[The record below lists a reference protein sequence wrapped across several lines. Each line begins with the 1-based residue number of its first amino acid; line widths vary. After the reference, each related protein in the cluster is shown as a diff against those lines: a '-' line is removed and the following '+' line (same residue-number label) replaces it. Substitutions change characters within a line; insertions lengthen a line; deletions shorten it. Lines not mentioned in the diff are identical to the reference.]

1 MNVDQVNWTEIDS
14 LASTTN
20 GSGDCSCDEEEEAVI
35 LCELVGARKLSMQ
48 EDQDE
53 EFNSGVMR
61 PFCVVRYGGELIHKT
76 KPAEDSGPNPIWTVS
91 RKSLFL
97 IKAKPR
103 EMSQRILNISIC
115 TQRQDALPVRLMTS
129 EALFLGQVNLDSTT
143 LLVNCDEQ
151 RLELDIEDKLG
162 EEARS
167 FGTISLRLRLAT
179 ESDQQLIRMV
189 QMSKSNLDDY
199 LNRSQKNFMS
209 HMLDGPA
216 DQKDLFRKG
225 ATPRPLAQLV
235 TELPE
240 SDIAQSSFVNAI
252 SHAFTPNKIIDKSTG
267 LQKVRIKPYP
277 DPDQVEETKF
287 MTSQEISLK
296 TRRPSQRWIEA
307 GSGSLGKL
315 YLEILACHDLP
326 NVDVGEAVGNVTDSF
341 ICAVFEDSVAMTE
354 VIDDELSPHW
364 LPWTQRSFCFGMMHP
379 ASILYLGVFDYDLG
393 IGNHEALGR
402 VAVNLCNLQRN
413 TMYTLKYNLYPS
425 SNVTDRT
432 ANGSITIRLRV
443 ECYDEKAALL
453 EAIKPRPKIHVNVRK
468 EKSFKV
474 VRYTCFGEYDNEEN
488 FDLTVTR
495 SYINEILEYKSA
507 MSYGI
512 RDSLQSLIFWR
523 GQVEVFSV
531 LLPVHSLIFFCS
543 ALTLLERPSLIFPF
557 TFLSIAWI
565 MLATLTLR
573 RQHPSPWH
581 GCPSFLHYLTLLR
594 TGESPRPITSIKES
608 EGSEAAQAYDQAW
621 SKRLEEDRK
630 VAEKKAE
637 LQVHLDS
644 IGDENISTIS
654 SLGSIIP
661 LDLLNRLQHYQGIL
675 GRVCKFFRL
684 IKIIVTWEESV
695 VSFWMT
701 AGFLLAG
708 IVSLILPWTFL
719 LTWIGRLIVWGLFG
733 PHMKI
738 VDLALRANKKHDTVL
753 KKLIDNFDV
762 QSITA
767 RIRREEAL
775 QLKDMKRLAFG
786 KYSIQVPSFNLG
798 ECRIR
803 I

>member
-1 MNVDQVNWTEIDS
+1 
-14 LASTTN
+14 
-20 GSGDCSCDEEEEAVI
+20 
-35 LCELVGARKLSMQ
+35 
-48 EDQDE
+48 
-53 EFNSGVMR
+53 
-61 PFCVVRYGGELIHKT
+61 
-76 KPAEDSGPNPIWTVS
+76 
-91 RKSLFL
+91 
-97 IKAKPR
+97 
-103 EMSQRILNISIC
+103 
-115 TQRQDALPVRLMTS
+115 
-129 EALFLGQVNLDSTT
+129 
-143 LLVNCDEQ
+143 
-151 RLELDIEDKLG
+151 
-162 EEARS
+162 
-167 FGTISLRLRLAT
+167 
-179 ESDQQLIRMV
+179 
-189 QMSKSNLDDY
+189 
-199 LNRSQKNFMS
+199 
-209 HMLDGPA
+209 
-216 DQKDLFRKG
+216 
-225 ATPRPLAQLV
+225 
-235 TELPE
+235 
-240 SDIAQSSFVNAI
+240 
-252 SHAFTPNKIIDKSTG
+252 
-267 LQKVRIKPYP
+267 
-277 DPDQVEETKF
+277 
-287 MTSQEISLK
+287 
-296 TRRPSQRWIEA
+296 
-307 GSGSLGKL
+307 
-315 YLEILACHDLP
+315 
-326 NVDVGEAVGNVTDSF
+326 
-341 ICAVFEDSVAMTE
+341 
-354 VIDDELSPHW
+354 
-364 LPWTQRSFCFGMMHP
+364 
-379 ASILYLGVFDYDLG
+379 
-393 IGNHEALGR
+393 
-402 VAVNLCNLQRN
+402 
-413 TMYTLKYNLYPS
+413 
-425 SNVTDRT
+425 
-432 ANGSITIRLRV
+432 
-443 ECYDEKAALL
+443 
-453 EAIKPRPKIHVNVRK
+453 
-468 EKSFKV
+468 
-474 VRYTCFGEYDNEEN
+474 
-488 FDLTVTR
+488 
-495 SYINEILEYKSA
+495 
-507 MSYGI
+507 
-512 RDSLQSLIFWR
+512 
-523 GQVEVFSV
+523 
-531 LLPVHSLIFFCS
+531 
-543 ALTLLERPSLIFPF
+543 
-557 TFLSIAWI
+557 

-701 AGFLLAG
+701 TGFLLAG

>member
-1 MNVDQVNWTEIDS
+1 MNADQVNWVEIDS
-14 LASTTN
+14 LASTTDG
-20 GSGDCSCDEEEEAVI
+20 GSDFSCDEEEEAVI
-35 LCELVGARKLSMQ
+35 LCELVGARKLSLQ
-48 EDQDE
+48 KYQDG
-53 EFNSGVMR
+53 EFNSGVMK
-61 PFCVVRYGGELIHKT
+61 PFCVVRYGGEIVHKT

-103 EMSQRILNISIC
+103 EMSQSILNISIC
-115 TQRQDALPVRLMTS
+115 TQSQDALPVRLMTS
-129 EALFLGQVNLDSTT
+129 EAVFLGQVNLDSTT
-143 LLVNCDEQ
+143 LLANCDEQ
-151 RLELDIEDKLG
+151 RLELDIEDELG
-162 EEARS
+162 EKASS

-179 ESDQQLIRMV
+179 ESDQQLIRLFH
-189 QMSKSNLDDY
+189 MSETNLDGY
-199 LNRSQKNFMS
+199 LNQSQKYFMS
-209 HMLDGPA
+209 RLLDGPA

-225 ATPRPLAQLV
+225 ATRPLASLV

-240 SDIAQSSFVNAI
+240 SDIAQSSFIHAI
-252 SHAFTPNKIIDKSTG
+252 SYAFTSNKIRDKSTG

-287 MTSQEISLK
+287 MTPQEITLK
-296 TRRPSQRWIEA
+296 TRWPSQRWIEA
-307 GSGSLGKL
+307 GSGSLGKI

-364 LPWTQRSFCFGMMHP
+364 LPWTQRAFCFGMMHP
-379 ASILYLGVFDYDLG
+379 ASILYLGAFDYDLG
-393 IGNHEALGR
+393 IGSHEALGR

-432 ANGSITIRLRV
+432 KNGSITIRLRV
-443 ECYDEKAALL
+443 ECFDEKAALL
-453 EAIKPRPKIHVNVRK
+453 EVIKPRPKIHVNVRK

-495 SYINEILEYKSA
+495 SYINEIIEYKSA
-507 MSYGI
+507 LDYGI

-531 LLPVHSLIFFCS
+531 LLPVHSFIFFCS
-543 ALTLLERPSLIFPF
+543 ALTLVEKPYLIVPF
-557 TFLSIAWI
+557 TFLGIAWI

-581 GCPSFLHYLTLLR
+581 SCPSFWHYLTLLR

-621 SKRLEEDRK
+621 SQRLEEDRK

-637 LQVHLDS
+637 LQLHLDS
-644 IGDENISTIS
+644 IGDENISTKVDW
-654 SLGSIIP
+654 GAIIP
-661 LDLLNRLQHYQGIL
+661 LDLLNRLQRYQGII

-708 IVSLILPWTFL
+708 IVSLLLPWTFL
-719 LTWIGRLIVWGLFG
+719 LTWTGRLIVWGLFG
-733 PHMKI
+733 PHMKV
-738 VDLALRANKKHDTVL
+738 VDLTLRANKKHDATL
-753 KKLIDNFDV
+753 RNLIENFDV

-775 QLKDMKRLAFG
+775 QLKDMKHLAFG

-798 ECRIR
+798 ECPMAI
-803 I
+803 